1 MPPDLL
7 NNLGDE
13 NRLRNITNDMV
24 ATLRFA
30 NIDGEEEEM
39 ELGPIERIDMLTS
52 SSGYTLSSEEE
63 DVFGFTGTATGTLS
77 LQPQVNNEFFN
88 LQSPTLTTV
97 PSSRRS
103 SIDNSI
109 SWETITPSNTSQ
121 IGRIETL
128 TRSSNDRIAD
138 LMEDYIRNRN
148 QEDKIFIN
156 HNTCQRE
163 IEYNSIDDVI
173 EFREY
178 LDNIIK
184 EHYQG
189 R

>member
-7 NNLGDE
+7 NNLGD
-13 NRLRNITNDMV
+13 RLRNTTNDMV
-24 ATLRFA
+24 ATLRFT
-30 NIDGEEEEM
+30 NNDGEEEEM
-39 ELGPIERIDMLTS
+39 ELGPIERVDMSTS
-52 SSGYTLSSEEE
+52 SSGYTLSSEE
-63 DVFGFTGTATGTLS
+63 DVFGFTGTATGILS
-77 LQPQVNNEFFN
+77 SQPQANNEFFN
-88 LQSPTLTTV
+88 LQNPTLTTV
-97 PSSRRS
+97 PSSIGISRGTIS
-103 SIDNSI
+103 WDNIDSI
-109 SWETITPSNTSQ
+109 STS
-121 IGRIETL
+121 RIESL

>member
-7 NNLGDE
+7 NNLGD
-13 NRLRNITNDMV
+13 RLRNITNDMV
-24 ATLRFA
+24 ATLRFT
-30 NIDGEEEEM
+30 NNDGEEEEM
-39 ELGPIERIDMLTS
+39 ELGPIERVDMSTS
-52 SSGYTLSSEEE
+52 SSGYTLSSEE

-77 LQPQVNNEFFN
+77 LQPQANNEFFN
-88 LQSPTLTTV
+88 LQNPTLTTV
-97 PSSRRS
+97 PSSIGINRETILWDN
-103 SIDNSI
+103 IDSI
-109 SWETITPSNTSQ
+109 STS
-121 IGRIETL
+121 RIEPL

>member
-1 MPPDLL
+1 MPTDLS
-7 NNLGDE
+7 NNLNYNE
-13 NRLRNITNDMV
+13 NSIRNNGIT
-24 ATLRFA
+24 ATLMHT
-30 NIDGEEEEM
+30 NSNGEEETI
-39 ELGPIERIDMLTS
+39 ELGPIDRIDMSTS
-52 SSGYTLSSEEE
+52 SSGYTLSSEE
-63 DVFGFTGTATGTLS
+63 DVFDFTGTATGILS
-77 LQPQVNNEFFN
+77 SQSQANNEFFN
-88 LQSPTLTTV
+88 LQNPTLTTV
-97 PSSRRS
+97 PSSIGVSRRTIQWDN
-103 SIDNSI
+103 IDSI
-109 SWETITPSNTSQ
+109 STS
-121 IGRIETL
+121 RIESL

>member
-7 NNLGDE
+7 NNLGD
-13 NRLRNITNDMV
+13 RLRNTTNDMV
-24 ATLRFA
+24 ATLRFT
-30 NIDGEEEEM
+30 NNDGEEEM
-39 ELGPIERIDMLTS
+39 ELGPIERVDMSTS

-77 LQPQVNNEFFN
+77 LQPQANNEFFN
-88 LQSPTLTTV
+88 LQNPTLTTV
-97 PSSRRS
+97 PSSIGISRETIQWDN
-103 SIDNSI
+103 IDSI
-109 SWETITPSNTSQ
+109 STS
-121 IGRIETL
+121 RIESL

>member
-1 MPPDLL
+1 MPSDF
-7 NNLGDE
+7 NGITGNL
-13 NRLRNITNDMV
+13 
-24 ATLRFA
+24 TLISP
-30 NIDGEEEEM
+30 NGEEM
-39 ELGPIERIDMLTS
+39 ELGPIERVNMSTS
-52 SSGYTLSSEEE
+52 SSGYTLSNDDEDD
-63 DVFGFTGTATGTLS
+63 DVFSFTGTATG
-77 LQPQVNNEFFN
+77 
-88 LQSPTLTTV
+88 
-97 PSSRRS
+97 
-103 SIDNSI
+103 
-109 SWETITPSNTSQ
+109 
-121 IGRIETL
+121 
-128 TRSSNDRIAD
+128 RIAD

-148 QEDKIFIN
+148 QDDKIFIN

>member
-7 NNLGDE
+7 NNLGD
-13 NRLRNITNDMV
+13 RLRNITNDMV
-24 ATLRFA
+24 ATLRFT
-30 NIDGEEEEM
+30 NNDGEEEEM
-39 ELGPIERIDMLTS
+39 ELGPIERVDMSTS
-52 SSGYTLSSEEE
+52 SSGYTLSSEE
-63 DVFGFTGTATGTLS
+63 DVFGFTGTATGILS
-77 LQPQVNNEFFN
+77 SQPQANNEFFN
-88 LQSPTLTTV
+88 LQNPTLTTV
-97 PSSRRS
+97 PSSIGISRGTIQWDN
-103 SIDNSI
+103 IDSI
-109 SWETITPSNTSQ
+109 STS
-121 IGRIETL
+121 RIESL
-128 TRSSNDRIAD
+128 TRSSSNDRIAD

>member
-7 NNLGDE
+7 DNLDYDGDSI
-13 NRLRNITNDMV
+13 RNIINGMT
-24 ATLRFA
+24 ATLMYT
-30 NIDGEEEEM
+30 NSNGEEETM
-39 ELGPIERIDMLTS
+39 ELGPIDRIDMSTS
-52 SSGYTLSSEEE
+52 SSGYTLSNDDED
-63 DVFGFTGTATGTLS
+63 DVFGFTGTAT
-77 LQPQVNNEFFN
+77 
-88 LQSPTLTTV
+88 
-97 PSSRRS
+97 
-103 SIDNSI
+103 
-109 SWETITPSNTSQ
+109 
-121 IGRIETL
+121 
-128 TRSSNDRIAD
+128 DRIAD

-148 QEDKIFIN
+148 QDDKIFIN

-184 EHYQG
+184 EHYRG

>member
-7 NNLGDE
+7 NNLGD
-13 NRLRNITNDMV
+13 RLRNTTNDMV
-24 ATLRFA
+24 ATLRFT
-30 NIDGEEEEM
+30 NNDGEEEEM
-39 ELGPIERIDMLTS
+39 ELGPIERVDMSTS
-52 SSGYTLSSEEE
+52 SSGYTLSSEE
-63 DVFGFTGTATGTLS
+63 DVFGFTGTATGILS
-77 LQPQVNNEFFN
+77 SQPQANNEFFN
-88 LQSPTLTTV
+88 LQNPTLTTV
-97 PSSRRS
+97 PSSIGISRETIQWDN
-103 SIDNSI
+103 IDSI
-109 SWETITPSNTSQ
+109 STS
-121 IGRIETL
+121 RIESL

-163 IEYNSIDDVI
+163 IEYNSRDDVI

>member
-24 ATLRFA
+24 ATLRFT
-30 NIDGEEEEM
+30 NNDGEEEEM
-39 ELGPIERIDMLTS
+39 ELGPIERVDMSTS
-52 SSGYTLSSEEE
+52 SSGYTLSSEEN
-63 DVFGFTGTATGTLS
+63 VFGFTGTATGILS
-77 LQPQVNNEFFN
+77 SQPQANNEFFN
-88 LQSPTLTTV
+88 LQNPTLTTV
-97 PSSRRS
+97 PSSIGISRGTIS
-103 SIDNSI
+103 WDNIDSI
-109 SWETITPSNTSQ
+109 STS
-121 IGRIETL
+121 RIESL
-128 TRSSNDRIAD
+128 TRSSNNRIAD

>member
-7 NNLGDE
+7 NNLGD
-13 NRLRNITNDMV
+13 RLRNITNDMV
-24 ATLRFA
+24 ATLRFT
-30 NIDGEEEEM
+30 NNDGEEEEM
-39 ELGPIERIDMLTS
+39 ELGPIERVDMSTS
-52 SSGYTLSSEEE
+52 SSGYTLSSEE
-63 DVFGFTGTATGTLS
+63 DVFGFTGTDTGTLS
-77 LQPQVNNEFFN
+77 LQPQANNEFFN
-88 LQSPTLTTV
+88 LQNPTLTTV
-97 PSSRRS
+97 PSSIGINRETILWDN
-103 SIDNSI
+103 IDSI
-109 SWETITPSNTSQ
+109 STS
-121 IGRIETL
+121 RIEPL

>member
-7 NNLGDE
+7 NNLGD
-13 NRLRNITNDMV
+13 RLRNITNDMV
-24 ATLRFA
+24 ATLRFT
-30 NIDGEEEEM
+30 NNDGEEEEM
-39 ELGPIERIDMLTS
+39 ELGPIDRIDMSTS

-77 LQPQVNNEFFN
+77 LQPQANYEFFN
-88 LQSPTLTTV
+88 LQNPTLTTV
-97 PSSRRS
+97 PSSRAS

-109 SWETITPSNTSQ
+109 LWETVTPSNTGQ
-121 IGRIETL
+121 IEPL
-128 TRSSNDRIAD
+128 TRSSSNDRIAD

>member
-24 ATLRFA
+24 ATLRFT
-30 NIDGEEEEM
+30 NNDGEEEEM
-39 ELGPIERIDMLTS
+39 ELGPIERVDMSTS
-52 SSGYTLSSEEE
+52 SSGYTLSSEE
-63 DVFGFTGTATGTLS
+63 DVFDFTGTATGILS
-77 LQPQVNNEFFN
+77 SQPQANNEFFN
-88 LQSPTLTTV
+88 LQNPTLTTV
-97 PSSRRS
+97 PSSIGVSRRTIQWDN
-103 SIDNSI
+103 IDSI
-109 SWETITPSNTSQ
+109 STS
-121 IGRIETL
+121 RIESL

>member
-7 NNLGDE
+7 NNLGD
-13 NRLRNITNDMV
+13 RLRNTTNDMV
-24 ATLRFA
+24 ATLRFT
-30 NIDGEEEEM
+30 NNDGEEEEM
-39 ELGPIERIDMLTS
+39 ELGPIERVDMSTS
-52 SSGYTLSSEEE
+52 SSGYTLSSEE
-63 DVFGFTGTATGTLS
+63 DVFGFTGTATGILS
-77 LQPQVNNEFFN
+77 SQPQANNEFFN
-88 LQSPTLTTV
+88 LQNPTLTTV
-97 PSSRRS
+97 PSSIGINRETILWDN
-103 SIDNSI
+103 IDSI
-109 SWETITPSNTSQ
+109 STS
-121 IGRIETL
+121 RIEPL

>member
-7 NNLGDE
+7 NNLGD
-13 NRLRNITNDMV
+13 RLRNITNDMV
-24 ATLRFA
+24 ATLRFT
-30 NIDGEEEEM
+30 NNDGEEEEM
-39 ELGPIERIDMLTS
+39 ELGPIERVDMSTS
-52 SSGYTLSSEEE
+52 SSGYTLSSEE
-63 DVFGFTGTATGTLS
+63 DVFGFTGTATGILS
-77 LQPQVNNEFFN
+77 SQPQANNEFFN
-88 LQSPTLTTV
+88 LQNPTLTTV
-97 PSSRRS
+97 PSSIGISRGTIS
-103 SIDNSI
+103 WDNIDSI
-109 SWETITPSNTSQ
+109 STS
-121 IGRIETL
+121 RIESL

>member
-7 NNLGDE
+7 NNLGD
-13 NRLRNITNDMV
+13 RLRNITNDMV
-24 ATLRFA
+24 ATLRFT
-30 NIDGEEEEM
+30 NNDGEEEEM
-39 ELGPIERIDMLTS
+39 ELGPIERVDMSTS
-52 SSGYTLSSEEE
+52 SSGYTLSSEE
-63 DVFGFTGTATGTLS
+63 DVFGFTGTATGILS
-77 LQPQVNNEFFN
+77 SQPQANNEFFN
-88 LQSPTLTTV
+88 LQNPTLTTV
-97 PSSRRS
+97 PSSIGISRETIQWDN
-103 SIDNSI
+103 IDSI
-109 SWETITPSNTSQ
+109 STS
-121 IGRIETL
+121 RIESL

>member
-7 NNLGDE
+7 NNLGD
-13 NRLRNITNDMV
+13 RLRNITNDMV
-24 ATLRFA
+24 ATLRFT
-30 NIDGEEEEM
+30 NNDGEEEEM
-39 ELGPIERIDMLTS
+39 ELGPIERVDMSTS
-52 SSGYTLSSEEE
+52 SSGYTLSSEE
-63 DVFGFTGTATGTLS
+63 DVFGFTGTATGILS
-77 LQPQVNNEFFN
+77 SQPQANNEFFN
-88 LQSPTLTTV
+88 LQNPTLTTV
-97 PSSRRS
+97 PSSIGISRGTIQWDN
-103 SIDNSI
+103 IDSI
-109 SWETITPSNTSQ
+109 STS
-121 IGRIETL
+121 RIESL

-163 IEYNSIDDVI
+163 IEYNSIDDII

>member
-30 NIDGEEEEM
+30 NIDGEEEEI
-39 ELGPIERIDMLTS
+39 ELGPIERVDMSTS
-52 SSGYTLSSEEE
+52 SSGYTLSSDEED

-77 LQPQVNNEFFN
+77 LQPQANNEFFN
-88 LQSPTLTTV
+88 LQNPTLTTV
-97 PSSRRS
+97 PSSRAS

-109 SWETITPSNTSQ
+109 LWETVTPLNTGQ
-121 IGRIETL
+121 IEPL
-128 TRSSNDRIAD
+128 TRSSSNDRIAD

>member
-1 MPPDLL
+1 MPTDLS
-7 NNLGDE
+7 NNLNYNE
-13 NRLRNITNDMV
+13 NSIRNNGIT
-24 ATLRFA
+24 ATLMHT
-30 NIDGEEEEM
+30 NSNGEEETI
-39 ELGPIERIDMLTS
+39 ELGPIDRIDMSTS
-52 SSGYTLSSEEE
+52 SSGYTLSSDEED
-63 DVFGFTGTATGTLS
+63 DVFGFTGTATGILS
-77 LQPQVNNEFFN
+77 SQPQANNEFFN
-88 LQSPTLTTV
+88 LQNPTLTTV
-97 PSSRRS
+97 PSSIGISRGTIQWDN
-103 SIDNSI
+103 IDSI
-109 SWETITPSNTSQ
+109 STS
-121 IGRIETL
+121 RIESL

-163 IEYNSIDDVI
+163 IEYNSIDDII

>member
-24 ATLRFA
+24 ATLRFT
-30 NIDGEEEEM
+30 NNDGEEEEM
-39 ELGPIERIDMLTS
+39 ELGPIERVDMSTS
-52 SSGYTLSSEEE
+52 SSGYTLSSEE
-63 DVFGFTGTATGTLS
+63 DVFGFTGTATGILS
-77 LQPQVNNEFFN
+77 SQPQANNEFFN
-88 LQSPTLTTV
+88 LQNPTLTTV
-97 PSSRRS
+97 PSSIGISRGTIS
-103 SIDNSI
+103 WDNIDSI
-109 SWETITPSNTSQ
+109 STS
-121 IGRIETL
+121 RIESL

-163 IEYNSIDDVI
+163 IEYISIDDVI

>member
-7 NNLGDE
+7 NNLGD
-13 NRLRNITNDMV
+13 RLRNITNDMV
-24 ATLRFA
+24 ATLRFT
-30 NIDGEEEEM
+30 NNDGEEEEM
-39 ELGPIERIDMLTS
+39 ELGPIERVDMSTS

-63 DVFGFTGTATGTLS
+63 DVFGFTRTATGTLS
-77 LQPQVNNEFFN
+77 LQPQANNEFFN
-88 LQSPTLTTV
+88 LQNPTLTTV
-97 PSSRRS
+97 PSSIGINRETILWDN
-103 SIDNSI
+103 IDSI
-109 SWETITPSNTSQ
+109 STS
-121 IGRIETL
+121 RIEPL

>member
-7 NNLGDE
+7 NNLGD
-13 NRLRNITNDMV
+13 RLRNITNDMV
-24 ATLRFA
+24 ATLRFT
-30 NIDGEEEEM
+30 NNDGEEEEM
-39 ELGPIERIDMLTS
+39 ELGPIERVDMSTS

-77 LQPQVNNEFFN
+77 LQPQANNEFFN
-88 LQSPTLTTV
+88 LQNPTLTTV
-97 PSSRRS
+97 PSSRAS

-109 SWETITPSNTSQ
+109 LWETVTPSNTGQ
-121 IGRIETL
+121 IEPL
-128 TRSSNDRIAD
+128 TRSSSNDRIAD

>member
-7 NNLGDE
+7 DNLDYDGDSI
-13 NRLRNITNDMV
+13 RNIINGMT
-24 ATLRFA
+24 ATLMYT
-30 NIDGEEEEM
+30 NSNGEEETM
-39 ELGPIERIDMLTS
+39 ELGPIDRIDMSTS
-52 SSGYTLSSEEE
+52 SSGYTLSNDDED
-63 DVFGFTGTATGTLS
+63 DVFGFTGTAT
-77 LQPQVNNEFFN
+77 
-88 LQSPTLTTV
+88 
-97 PSSRRS
+97 
-103 SIDNSI
+103 
-109 SWETITPSNTSQ
+109 
-121 IGRIETL
+121 
-128 TRSSNDRIAD
+128 DRIAD

-148 QEDKIFIN
+148 QDDKIFIN

>member
-7 NNLGDE
+7 NNLGD
-13 NRLRNITNDMV
+13 RLRNITNDMV
-24 ATLRFA
+24 ATLRFT
-30 NIDGEEEEM
+30 NNDGEEEEM
-39 ELGPIERIDMLTS
+39 ELGPIERVDMSTS

-77 LQPQVNNEFFN
+77 LQPQANNEFFN
-88 LQSPTLTTV
+88 LQNPTLTTV
-97 PSSRRS
+97 PSSIGINRETILWDN
-103 SIDNSI
+103 IDSI
-109 SWETITPSNTSQ
+109 STS
-121 IGRIETL
+121 RIEPL

>member
-7 NNLGDE
+7 NNLGD
-13 NRLRNITNDMV
+13 RLRNTTNDMV
-24 ATLRFA
+24 ATLRFT
-30 NIDGEEEEM
+30 NNDGEEEEM
-39 ELGPIERIDMLTS
+39 ELGPIERVDMSTS
-52 SSGYTLSSEEE
+52 SSGYTLSSEE
-63 DVFGFTGTATGTLS
+63 DVFGFTGTATGILS
-77 LQPQVNNEFFN
+77 SQPQANNEFFN
-88 LQSPTLTTV
+88 LQNPTLTTV
-97 PSSRRS
+97 PSSIGINRETILWDN
-103 SIDNSI
+103 IDSI
-109 SWETITPSNTSQ
+109 STS
-121 IGRIETL
+121 RIESL

>member
-7 NNLGDE
+7 NNLGD
-13 NRLRNITNDMV
+13 RLRNITNDMV
-24 ATLRFA
+24 ATLRFT
-30 NIDGEEEEM
+30 NNDGEEEEM
-39 ELGPIERIDMLTS
+39 ELGPIERVDMSTS

-77 LQPQVNNEFFN
+77 LQPQANYEFFN
-88 LQSPTLTTV
+88 LQNPTLTTV
-97 PSSRRS
+97 PSSRAS

-109 SWETITPSNTSQ
+109 LWETVTPSNTGQ
-121 IGRIETL
+121 IEPL
-128 TRSSNDRIAD
+128 TRSSSNDRIAD

>member
-7 NNLGDE
+7 NNLGD
-13 NRLRNITNDMV
+13 RLRNITNDMV
-24 ATLRFA
+24 ATLRFT
-30 NIDGEEEEM
+30 NNDGEEEEM
-39 ELGPIERIDMLTS
+39 ELGPIERVDMSTS

-63 DVFGFTGTATGTLS
+63 DVFGFTGTATGILS
-77 LQPQVNNEFFN
+77 SQPQANNEFFN
-88 LQSPTLTTV
+88 LQNPTLTTV
-97 PSSRRS
+97 PSSIGISRETIQWDN
-103 SIDNSI
+103 IDSI
-109 SWETITPSNTSQ
+109 STS
-121 IGRIETL
+121 RIESL